1 MKCFPDCDNQS
12 LLRNCLEKAVDRLI
26 HTQYKTAAAKWHN
39 IKSRTR
45 YRNMDSME
53 YETGLRCAGEYSDT
67 MNANNLFFP
76 NLFVFSQILKYCII
90 KMYK

>member
-1 MKCFPDCDNQS
+1 
-12 LLRNCLEKAVDRLI
+12 
-26 HTQYKTAAAKWHN
+26 
-39 IKSRTR
+39 
-45 YRNMDSME
+45 MDSME

-90 KMYK
+90 KMYKWVNREGAASRILVLGIGHQRN